1 LRCVGPLA
9 MESEVIASRE
19 KRRLF
24 VSDAVDLLF
33 YSILKD
39 MKILGN
45 KVMDYFLMETIA
57 CYKGY
62 REWQAVEPLRI
73 GIPALPFSQSEGLHF
88 ALVVDLRVDED
99 QVRFNSD

>member
-1 LRCVGPLA
+1 

-62 REWQAVEPLRI
+62 REWLVLEPLPI
-73 GIPALPFSQSEGLHF
+73 GNPALLVSLCGGVHF
-88 ALVVDLRVDED
+88 PLVVDLRVDED